1 MLITRHTIYIDEAV
15 PHFDTLQAPAPS
27 DLVGNGVI
35 KRRSRSRTILV
46 LAAVE
51 LQVRGMRNWTLE
63 LKRGGQD
70 LPSVVC
76 FEIAV

>member
-1 MLITRHTIYIDEAV
+1 MRHAIYIYEAV
-15 PHFDTLQAPAPS
+15 PQLHTVQVPAPS
-27 DLVGNGVI
+27 DLVDSGVS
-35 KRRSRSRTILV
+35 KRRSRTILV